1 MPEHQTIEWK
11 ESWHNEYLE
20 WICGYANANGGILY
34 IGMDDHGRVKGIKDS
49 KKLLEKIPSQV
60 TDTMGIVVDV
70 NLCFE
75 DGLEYLE
82 IIVDKYPSLI
92 SYHGKYFYRSG
103 STMRT
108 ISGKEL
114 DRAILKSQGRTWDG
128 MPIPKL
134 KIEDLSQTAIKVFKK
149 KAIERG
155 RLTEEETKVTDKVLL
170 ENLHL
175 FDDDDYL
182 TRAAML
188 AFYDDPEKWVT
199 GSYIKIGFFG
209 NSDSDLQ
216 YQDEIHGALIE
227 QVDRALDLIYTKYM
241 KALITYHDI
250 QRIEQF
256 MFHRNA
262 TREILLNAVVHKD
275 YSSCN
280 PIQISIYED
289 RMYIWNDGEMPEEFN
304 STEKLF
310 QKHSSKPYLSLIHI

>member
-170 ENLHL
+170 
-175 FDDDDYL
+175 
-182 TRAAML
+182 
-188 AFYDDPEKWVT
+188 
-199 GSYIKIGFFG
+199 
-209 NSDSDLQ
+209 
-216 YQDEIHGALIE
+216 
-227 QVDRALDLIYTKYM
+227 
-241 KALITYHDI
+241 
-250 QRIEQF
+250 
-256 MFHRNA
+256 
-262 TREILLNAVVHKD
+262 
-275 YSSCN
+275 
-280 PIQISIYED
+280 
-289 RMYIWNDGEMPEEFN
+289 
-304 STEKLF
+304 
-310 QKHSSKPYLSLIHI
+310 